1 MIIRL
6 MGGLLKELPDEISA
20 IYEQLTK
27 GQHPGVFLLTCADS
41 RVMPEL
47 ITQSKPGDMF
57 TVRNVGNM
65 MPEYSTDYVQS
76 EHRLS
81 PPSEMAAL
89 EFAIKVLDV
98 KNIIV
103 CGHSDCGAMKARIKP
118 HSELCITNHWVF
130 SQTCSLP
137 DEADNL
143 ESTQIIGG
151 LPLEHDA
158 ADSSLT
164 HTTKLNILTQIEHL
178 KTYPIVQEKLQKG
191 DLMLHA
197 WYFDFELKK
206 IFIYESGCRR
216 FMDLKG
222 AINYAVNERRYK
234 IVRSIAKHYIEN
246 LEPPRN
252 AEEYVQRKLLIENLR
267 SNFLS
272 IEEKIRSDVTQ
283 AFWQEFEGL
292 FTDANDP
299 NLSKMVR
306 ESNGF
311 DFTPSEAKE
320 LHKKLESSKGYY
332 RYCHPARKSAHT
344 EAGMSVIQVVN
355 SPEGAQANEDLLD
368 ITLLKAHL

>member
-20 IYEQLTK
+20 IYAQLSK

-65 MPEYSTDYVQS
+65 MPEYRTDYEQS
-76 EHRLS
+76 ESSLP

-89 EFAIKVLDV
+89 EFAIKALDV

-103 CGHSDCGAMKARIKP
+103 CGHSDCGAMKTRIHP
-118 HSELCITNHWVF
+118 YSELCITNHWVF

-137 DEADNL
+137 DEEENL
-143 ESTQIIGG
+143 EGTQVVGS
-151 LPLEHDA
+151 LSLEHDA
-158 ADSSLT
+158 EDSKLT
-164 HTTKLNILTQIEHL
+164 HITKLNILTQIEHL
-178 KTYPIVQEKLQKG
+178 KTYPIIQEKLQKG
-191 DLMLHA
+191 DITLHA

-206 IFIYESGCRR
+206 VFIYESDCRR

-222 AINYAVNERRYK
+222 AINHAVDERRYK
-234 IVRSIAKHYIEN
+234 IVSTIAKNYIEN
-246 LEPPRN
+246 LEPPLN
-252 AEEYVQRKLLIENLR
+252 AEAYVQRKLLIEQLR

-272 IEEKIRSDVTQ
+272 IEEKICSEVTQ

-299 NLSKMVR
+299 NLSKMVK
-306 ESNGF
+306 ESNEF
-311 DFTPSEAKE
+311 HFTPSEAKE
-320 LHKKLESSKGYY
+320 LYRKLESSKGYY
-332 RYCHPARKSAHT
+332 RYCHPARKRTNT
-344 EAGMSVIQVVN
+344 EAEMSVIQLVN
-355 SPEGAQANEDLLD
+355 APKRIKTNENLPD
-368 ITLLKAHL
+368 TTALKASL